1 MYYRSDRP
9 ISLWG
14 SVRQVCFGDL
24 WDEQYGLGLPQLRSV
39 GTLDLTGL
47 RAMVHDISVWYDLGR
62 ASTRMLG
69 I

>member
-1 MYYRSDRP
+1 M
-9 ISLWG
+9 
-14 SVRQVCFGDL
+14 CFGDL
-24 WDEQYGLGLPQLRSV
+24 WDEQYGLGLPQLRPV
-39 GTLDLTGL
+39 GISDLTGL